1 MLMVRL
7 PKILKNELGRYIIR
21 AFKYTYKVEN
31 RQFKKSTG
39 AVGIDLDYDASNL
52 LRQLHD
58 GILRTDSFYHQFTGD
73 LGTELDK
80 VLAEAYIED
89 TNLDSM
95 VDRIIVL
102 MQRKINLSI
111 GRATRIARTELI
123 HVSNEARLKVYQQ
136 RMAETG
142 EEYKF
147 TLSVARGN
155 RTCDAHK
162 ELARKIPK
170 EGLPLSEL
178 MELQMKVGHKHYG
191 PKWNLQGHAMMHP
204 NQRTVLVRQV

>member
-58 GILRTDSFYHQFTGD
+58 GILRTDSFYQQFTGD

-123 HVSNEARLKVYQQ
+123 HVSNEARLRVYQQ

-142 EEYKF
+142 EEYRF

-155 RTCDAHK
+155 RTCAAHK
-162 ELARKIPK
+162 ELARRIPK
-170 EGLPLSEL
+170 KGLPLSEL
-178 MELQMKVGHKHYG
+178 VELQIEVGKEFFG
-191 PKWNLQGHAMMHP
+191 PQFTLQGHAMMHP

>member
-7 PKILKNELGRYIIR
+7 PRILKNELGRYIIR

-58 GILRTDSFYHQFTGD
+58 GILRTDSFYQQFTGD

-123 HVSNEARLKVYQQ
+123 HVSNEARLRVYQQ
-136 RMAETG
+136 RILFLLLFAI
-142 EEYKF
+142 
-147 TLSVARGN
+147 L
-155 RTCDAHK
+155 
-162 ELARKIPK
+162 LI
-170 EGLPLSEL
+170 LI
-178 MELQMKVGHKHYG
+178 VG
-191 PKWNLQGHAMMHP
+191 
-204 NQRTVLVRQV
+204 VLF